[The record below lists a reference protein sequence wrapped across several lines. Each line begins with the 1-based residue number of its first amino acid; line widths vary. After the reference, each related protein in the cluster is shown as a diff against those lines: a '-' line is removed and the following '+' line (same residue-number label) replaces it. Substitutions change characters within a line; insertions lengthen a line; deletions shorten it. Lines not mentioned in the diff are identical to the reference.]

1 MGGFLE
7 VVLLRDVGDFQVSS
21 LTRIVSD
28 FSDVKAGPEVPDS
41 DVVYVVLMLVE
52 GGSDFARVAIG
63 AMDAIVPIAEVP

>member
-1 MGGFLE
+1 LGGFLE

-21 LTRIVSD
+21 LTGIVSD
-28 FSDVKAGPEVPDS
+28 FSDVKAGPEVADS
-41 DVVYVVLMLVE
+41 DVVNVVLMLVE